1 MTGEHIDHS
10 RPESEFVEID
20 GHLVDT
26 SKYSVDRFYSGRT
39 GERVTDAQWDAES
52 ALRAKYEIN

>member
-1 MTGEHIDHS
+1 MTEAEHPHLIL
-10 RPESEFVEID
+10 ID

-26 SKYSVDRFYSGRT
+26 RIHSVDRFYDGRT

-52 ALRAKYEIN
+52 ALLAQHEKEIR